1 LTCRIFSPFFN
12 RMVRQ
17 CKMCDP
23 IFGVIRSNIVNDG
36 SAKAYYRDKW
46 DCRDFTTAFCVLHD
60 RFREVW
66 NPAACIFWA
75 RKMIGFYGVDLCKWA
90 WWYNELSVDPDV
102 AMRRVGGFRTSAY
115 AISEGGLAGLPNGN
129 LATVQ
134 WFPDRS
140 WAYGHCQVAEVDGRS
155 GDGRALAILVSLR
168 EGMLSDIAVSNS
180 SSMAAMLQTRER
192 RGERGEHAVH
202 VFDMRSQ
209 PWSLLRALD
218 AWPGLG
224 YVRSMTFWNDTLVM
238 SDGVEEQV
246 HILDFRNGD
255 RPTTLVIGDH
265 RNLDDTA
272 WTGAALWVDVAV
284 WHNGLLYFFGY
295 GETGEEAL
303 LYRPTMDGNVVHTG
317 ISALPSDG
325 TYLHRLCAVPGVGIL
340 VETRHEDSIEGKCVL
355 KLFAPP
361 DDIAMAS
368 MSERRVEWMTAVVR
382 MQNSVQNVP
391 SAKPQ
396 FNSYRPRKC
405 SRGIAPAGC
414 DLQKRVTPLGG
425 GAGVIGVKWM
435 QGIDAGVNLVGPA
448 FPDPDVAVVRA
459 LEHGVTRLLCI
470 SNTIHHWESAVSV
483 CRRFPGHVFCT
494 IGVHPQ
500 DVKALVKERIMDKF
514 ELRLSEAVAASAE
527 CVAVGECG
535 LDCPSPLS
543 RPKRAQVDAFRTQ
556 ARVAKAMG
564 KAMYLHSRNAH
575 VHFLEVLRQVNYFRG
590 VVHCFTG
597 SAAEAAELVGHG
609 LCIGVSGLLMN
620 PARNT
625 ELEAALRDGVVPLNK
640 VLIETDAPWM
650 SVDPARGSEP
660 RDVHVLYNRVAELR
674 GVPVEEVYTAVT
686 ANFLALFGLE
696 SL

>member
-1 LTCRIFSPFFN
+1 MFEYTGAHIPLLAKSSGFFFVVNGARKEIVTCRQTYGSTAVVDTFGLPAG
-12 RMVRQ
+12 
-17 CKMCDP
+17 CK
-23 IFGVIRSNIVNDG
+23 
-36 SAKAYYRDKW
+36 
-46 DCRDFTTAFCVLHD
+46 
-60 RFREVW
+60 RE
-66 NPAACIFWA
+66 
-75 RKMIGFYGVDLCKWA
+75 
-90 WWYNELSVDPDV
+90 DV

-115 AISEGGLAGLPNGN
+115 AIPGGGLAGLPNGN

-155 GDGRALAILVSLR
+155 GDGSALAILVPLR
-168 EGMLSDIAVSNS
+168 EGILSGIALSNS
-180 SSMAAMLQTRER
+180 SSMAAMIQTHER
-192 RGERGEHAVH
+192 QDAVH
-202 VFDMRSQ
+202 VFDMGSQ

-238 SDGVEEQV
+238 SDGLVEQV
-246 HILDFRNGD
+246 HILDLRNCD
-255 RPTTLVIGDH
+255 RPATLVIGDNP
-265 RNLDDTA
+265 NLDGTA
-272 WTGAALWVDVAV
+272 WAGAALWVDVAV
-284 WHNGLLYFFGY
+284 WHNGLLYLSVHS
-295 GETGEEAL
+295 ETSEEAL

-317 ISALPSDG
+317 ISARPSDG
-325 TYLHRLCAVPGVGIL
+325 TSLYRLCAVPGVGIL
-340 VETRHEDSIEGKCVL
+340 VETRHEDSLERKCVL

-361 DDIAMAS
+361 DEIAMAS

-382 MQNSVQNVP
+382 VQNVP
-391 SAKPQ
+391 GAEPQ
-396 FNSYRPRKC
+396 F
-405 SRGIAPAGC
+405 
-414 DLQKRVTPLGG
+414 
-425 GAGVIGVKWM
+425 KWM

-448 FPDPDVAVVRA
+448 FPDPDAAVVRA

-470 SNTIHHWESAVSV
+470 SNTIHCWESAVSV

-500 DVKALVKERIMDKF
+500 DVKALVKERIMMDKF

-527 CVAVGECG
+527 FVAVGECG

-543 RPKRAQVDAFRTQ
+543 RPKRAQLDAFRTQ

-609 LCIGVSGLLMN
+609 LCIGVSGQLMN

-625 ELEAALRDGVVPLNK
+625 ELEAALRDGVVPLHK

-650 SVDPARGSEP
+650 SVDPARRSEP

-696 SL
+696 